1 MSEDVREEDTL
12 YYKTVVYGVS
22 IENGIGRK
30 KLKNL
35 KTLNIKTKPT

>member
-22 IENGIGRK
+22 IENGVGRK
-30 KLKNL
+30 N
-35 KTLNIKTKPT
+35 